1 MNHTAIRW
9 KNLGAMIW
17 SIWRMGIKQLENTKT
32 KKEPNRTE
40 FHHFMNLAGTQI
52 DVSICFTEY
61 SQLSSL
67 AAELWTSCCPLL
79 VCDNILNSWIIM
91 KTWNKCSL
99 EQSVTHTHTH
109 KNKKKS
115 DKSSAKAS
123 STAIWAIFYLKELN
137 ARPQQQQVNVFEQV
151 IKRRQDGQVDTE
163 LTSWNRSSRPA
174 TGRRK

>member
-9 KNLGAMIW
+9 KNLDAMIW
-17 SIWRMGIKQLENTKT
+17 SLWRMGIKQLENTKT

-99 EQSVTHTHTH
+99 EQSVTHTHTQ
-109 KNKKKS
+109 KQKKKWQIICQGIQHS
-115 DKSSAKAS
+115 HLSYFLFKGVKCPA
-123 STAIWAIFYLKELN
+123 STATG
-137 ARPQQQQVNVFEQV
+137 
-151 IKRRQDGQVDTE
+151 KR
-163 LTSWNRSSRPA
+163 LWTSN
-174 TGRRK
+174 